1 MRCEDVGGSCRDSP
15 GRLAYIYNCSREA
28 TVFADAVF
36 RTRHIEYIA
45 RCDVHAGKWPAES
58 GPTII
63 RLIDKE
69 TYLFGIV
76 MES

>member
-1 MRCEDVGGSCRDSP
+1 MSEGRVGIVPDGSP
-15 GRLAYIYNCSREA
+15 IYNCSREA